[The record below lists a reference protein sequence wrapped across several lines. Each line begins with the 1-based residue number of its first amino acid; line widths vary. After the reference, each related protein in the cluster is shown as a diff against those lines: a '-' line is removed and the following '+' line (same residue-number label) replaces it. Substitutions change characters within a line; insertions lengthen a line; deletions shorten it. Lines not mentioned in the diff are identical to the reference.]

1 MATALSWNTTA
12 SAEHRAPTRASEAWF
27 GSVVVV
33 AGLALGYWL
42 TNYALPGRMSADMQV
57 YVARPLFW
65 GALGLISF
73 AFWRRTPDRPTA
85 DRTILWLAALA
96 GGFNIAALICA
107 GVLLGFG
114 HSPYSRG
121 LFQVTQNIWYLA
133 TFIFA
138 LEMSR
143 AYLLTVWGRWN
154 SFLAF
159 LLVSLIVGA
168 VWFAPGQ
175 FESAANQ
182 DRGLQVFGRTFMP
195 GASESVM
202 ASFLASLGGPVPAFI
217 YHLSMEAFRWVS
229 PILPQLE
236 WQVAAFVGTLAPT
249 LAMLIVRDVYGSGQR
264 AVAGTA
270 AMPEAEASEGRGV
283 SPLALLAG
291 SLMVALIWINT
302 GVFGFQPFLVSGHSM
317 EPNFTPGDV
326 VFARDI
332 DPSSLKVGDIIRVRR
347 PQGSV
352 MHRII
357 EMKQTRDGMVFVT
370 KGDNNNTADAPIT
383 EAQVEGKIV
392 FEVPYVGWAPIAIKN
407 AVGRVLQ

>member
-1 MATALSWNTTA
+1 MATALPWNTTF
-12 SAEHRAPTRASEAWF
+12 SSEHRAPTRASEAWL
-27 GSVVVV
+27 GSAIVV

-42 TNYALPGRMSADMQV
+42 ANYALPGRMSADMQV

-65 GALGLISF
+65 GALGLVSF
-73 AFWRRTPDRPTA
+73 AFWRRTADRPTA
-85 DRTILWLAALA
+85 GRTILWLAALA
-96 GGFNIAALICA
+96 GGFNIAALTCA

-121 LFQVTQNIWYLA
+121 VFQMTQNLWYLA

-159 LLVSLIVGA
+159 LLVSLIIGA

-175 FESAANQ
+175 FESVADQ
-182 DRGLQVFGRTFMP
+182 DRGLQMFGRTFMP

-202 ASFLASLGGPVPAFI
+202 ASFLASLGGPLPAFI
-217 YHLSMEAFRWVS
+217 YHFSMEAFRWMS

-236 WQVAAFVGTLAPT
+236 WQVAAFVGTLAPA
-249 LAMLIVRDVYGSGQR
+249 LAMLIVRDVHVSGLR
-264 AVAGTA
+264 TA
-270 AMPEAEASEGRGV
+270 TGATDMNGADADMGRGV
-283 SPLALLAG
+283 SPLLLLGG
-291 SLMVALIWINT
+291 SLMVALIWLNT

-317 EPNFTPGDV
+317 EPGFTPGDV

-383 EAQVEGKIV
+383 AG
-392 FEVPYVGWAPIAIKN
+392 A
-407 AVGRVLQ
+407 GRREDRLRDPVRRLGANSDQECGG